1 MATNKDILSNSEAA
15 ASSVIQKLL
24 VRDLPSIQQ
33 NRSTSKSPMIV
44 EVPLIKSGVSIR
56 SNGSQAA
63 KQNNAH
69 VKTQNP
75 EITKW
80 VNTMLLFVLFPPV
93 FA

>member
-1 MATNKDILSNSEAA
+1 MATNKDILSNSEEA
-15 ASSVIQKLL
+15 ASSVIQKFVVRNLL
-24 VRDLPSIQQ
+24 LIHK
-33 NRSTSKSPMIV
+33 NRSRSKSPMIV
-44 EVPLIKSGVSIR
+44 EVPLTKSGASIR
-56 SNGSQAA
+56 PNGSQAA